1 MRKAASRLQQE
12 IKQNRPFSSTK
23 QEAVLGVL
31 KTADVLRREI
41 SRVVADGGLTLQ
53 QYNVLRIL
61 RGAQPDGL
69 PTLEIAERLIEE
81 SPGITRFMDRLES
94 MNFIERQRC
103 SKDRRRVLCR
113 ITKEA
118 LEVLK
123 QLDDPIEAWTKASL
137 AMLDAAEL
145 RSLIKT
151 LDQVR
156 QNV

>member
-1 MRKAASRLQQE
+1 VRKAASRLQQE

-41 SRVVADGGLTLQ
+41 SRVVAEGGLTLQ

-61 RGAQPDGL
+61 RGAKPDGL

-94 MNFIERQRC
+94 MNFIERERC

-113 ITKEA
+113 ITKKG

-151 LDQVR
+151 LDQIR